1 MSMRRFILLL
11 GAILALLSVTAIAA
25 QQEEPTTSPTIP
37 LEIIDSDPLSGEEL
51 ELNSSITLYFDRPVN
66 CDTAQ
71 QALSLEPVVAGTVT
85 CNEADSSV
93 TFTPEGEY
101 ERGAAYKLTVS
112 DAIRAQDGGTLEEA
126 FELEFNSV
134 GFLGISQVL
143 PADNAQGVEA
153 DSAVTVIFNRPVV
166 PLVTVEDMADLP
178 NPLTF
183 EPAVE
188 GTGEWINTSIY
199 MFRPDPAFAGGTE
212 YTVTVD
218 AGLQAVDGAVLQE
231 EYNWS
236 FTTLLPEIVE
246 VYPEDMTTDILLDQ
260 TFRITFNQPMNRQS
274 VEDNFY
280 LRPDG
285 ETEGT
290 AEGDFTWS
298 EDGMTVSFKPGE
310 LLQIDTVYEIGLVSE
325 NVKAE
330 VGGTGL
336 IGRDRWS
343 VVTVP
348 YPSILS
354 TDPYDGQ
361 QDAYPYGGFTIYFA
375 SPMKESTLRD
385 KVTIEPEPWRDFDSY
400 YRDYDNSYTLSFPTE
415 PSTDYTVT
423 IAPGMED
430 RYGNEITTEL
440 VVRYRTAPYDP
451 SIVLQVPGT
460 FGFYNANRPE
470 TQLFVIHRNVSQ
482 LDLQLYSVPVDE
494 FVTQAGDNYYGM
506 EDYSPSSD
514 ELLRAWQVP
523 ANAPQDRQRYE
534 LLTLGGGAQ
543 ESATCPGAPASR
555 LQVGDTA
562 VVITDPDPVR
572 ARANPGPDGEI
583 LTQLYQDYRLPVVG
597 GPECLDG
604 FIWWEVELRDGSKAW
619 VAEGDQSEYY
629 IDLLVPSA
637 TTEVTVTPGENSGQ
651 LAPGAYFLQ
660 VTSPETSRMGYQ
672 PSRHMLLVATANLVV
687 KASTDN
693 VLVWATNVETG
704 EPIPGAPISV
714 YTDTDPSE
722 LYAPETTTGT
732 TDENGLAVI
741 PTSRVADLY
750 TSRVAVLQTEEHFGI
765 GALDWSNGIEPYQFG
780 QDYDFYPSRYRLYM
794 YTDRPIYRPG
804 QPVYFRGVVRLR
816 DDVTYTPAGMSSVPV
831 QIVDDRGEIVF
842 EERVDLTP
850 FGTFSGQFDI
860 APDATLGYYRID
872 VSLPSEFEYYSEGG
886 GVSFGVAEYR
896 LPEFQVEV
904 TPDQDQ
910 VSQGDTINVIV
921 DSRYYFGGAV
931 SNANVNYSVVSN
943 PYNFNYTGPGYYS
956 FYDFDYD
963 SGPGEFYGY
972 YGQEVASGTVTAD
985 AEGKAMIEIPAEL
998 EDATQSQVFTIEA
1011 VVTDESDQAVAGRVD
1026 VIVHKGLV
1034 YVGVRPQN
1042 YVNRMGQEA
1051 KIDLI
1056 AVDWESNPIA
1066 NQAVEIE
1073 VVERR
1078 WSSVQEEDEFGRTTW
1093 NYEVEEI
1100 SVTEGDVVTD
1110 DQGKATYTFTPP
1122 SGGVFKVRVKAR
1134 DEAGNEIVSSTTLWV
1149 SSSEYVSW
1157 RQQNSNRIDLIAD
1170 QEDYSVGDTA
1180 QILITSPF
1188 QGRTEALV
1196 TVERGDVLSYEHIT
1210 LDSNSYVYE
1219 IPIREDFAPNVYV
1232 SAIILKGVDETN
1244 PVAAFRM
1251 GMVQLGVDNERKE
1264 ISIDITPDRE
1274 QAGPREDVTYTI
1286 RTTDYKGDP
1295 LQAEVGVGLT
1305 DLASLSIADPNSGP
1319 ILAYFYG
1326 QQGLSVRTAT
1336 PLTINTDQ
1344 ITQTTLDT
1352 IKGGGGGG
1360 GEGGIFDIR
1369 EDFVDT
1375 AFWNGA
1381 VTTDENGVATIT
1393 VTMPDNLTTWRLD
1406 ARAVTSGSDGLTL
1419 VGQDTFDLL
1428 STKPLLIRP
1437 VTPRFFVV
1445 GDQVALVAIV
1455 NNNTGETMDVV
1466 VSVEGTGVT
1475 FEGEREQTFNIPSGQ
1490 RQRIEWPVTVD
1501 DVNNI
1506 DLTFFANGND
1516 GAFTDASK
1524 PPLGQGDDRLLPV
1537 YKYEV
1542 PETVGTGG
1550 TLREGGSRTE
1560 AIALPQRFDVTQGEL
1575 TVELEP
1581 SLAATTI
1588 DGLEYLRN
1596 YPHQCI
1602 EQTVSR
1608 FLPNIMTYRAL
1619 DSLDVANE
1627 DLERQLNT
1635 GVNFALQRLYA
1646 QQKPDGGWGWF
1657 VQDDSNPLTTAY
1669 ALIGLAEARDY
1680 GFTVD
1685 EGVISRAQDFLRTTF
1700 VVPAL
1705 NQPTWR
1711 LNRQAFILYA
1721 LARSGDPDVARTV
1734 TLYDDGRARLS
1745 YYAKG
1750 FLAMTLNLIDP
1761 TDTSRTDVLLSD
1773 LVNGA
1778 VISATGAHWEEA
1790 ERDYW
1795 NWNTDTRS
1803 TAIVLDALIKL
1814 SPDSELIPNVVR
1826 WLMVARTAEAWETT
1840 QETAWA
1846 VMALTDWMV
1855 LTGELRPAYDF
1866 SASLNGETLTENK
1879 ASPENV
1885 RDSVELRVQVSELLA
1900 DEANR
1905 LVISRT
1911 DGDGVLY
1918 YTAHLE
1924 AYLPVPEVEP
1934 LDRGIIVE
1942 RRYTILGDEGQTPV
1956 TEARV
1961 GDVVQVRLT
1970 VIAPN
1975 DLHYVVIEDPIPAG
1989 SDAVNPQLTTS
2000 QQIGTQPGLD
2010 AQDPL
2015 SYGWGWWYFSN
2026 IEFRDEK
2033 VVLYST
2039 YLPRGTYEYVYTIRA
2054 GLPGVFNVIP
2064 ATGQEFYFPEVYGRS
2079 AGSTFTILP
2088 AE

>member
-1 MSMRRFILLL
+1 MRRLMLIL
-11 GAILALLSVTAIAA
+11 GILMALLSVSTLAA
-25 QQEEPTTSPTIP
+25 QQEEPGTLSNIP
-37 LEIIDSDPLSGEEL
+37 LQVIDSDPLSGEEV
-51 ELNSSITLYFDRPVN
+51 ELDSSITVYFDRPVD

-71 QALSLEPVVAGTVT
+71 PSVTIEPAVPGTIT

-93 TFTPEGEY
+93 TFTPDDAY
-101 ERGAAYKLTVS
+101 ERGQAYKLIVS
-112 DAIRAQDGGTLEEA
+112 DTIRAQDGGALEES
-126 FELEFNSV
+126 FDLEFNTI
-134 GFLGISQVL
+134 GFLGVSQVL
-143 PADNAQGVEA
+143 PADGSQGVEA
-153 DSAVTVIFNRPVV
+153 DSTVTVIFNRPVV
-166 PLVTVEDMADLP
+166 PLVSVEDMGDLP

-199 MFRPDPAFAGGTE
+199 MFHPDPSFAGGTD
-212 YTVTVD
+212 YAATVS
-218 AGLQAVDGAVLQE
+218 AGLEAVDGAVLQE
-231 EYNWS
+231 DYSWTFN
-236 FTTLLPEIVE
+236 TLLPEIVE
-246 VYPEDMTTDILLDQ
+246 VYPEDLTTDILLDQ
-260 TFRITFNQPMNRQS
+260 TVRVTFNQPMDRQS

-280 LRPDG
+280 MRADG
-285 ETEGT
+285 QTTGT
-290 AEGDFTWS
+290 VPGDFTWS
-298 EDGMTVSFKPGE
+298 EDDMTVSFKPSE
-310 LLQIDTVYEIGLVSE
+310 LLEIDTVYEVGLVAE
-325 NVKAE
+325 NVQAK
-330 VGGTGL
+330 VGGKGLTG
-336 IGRDRWS
+336 RSRWTL
-343 VVTVP
+343 VTIP
-348 YPSILS
+348 LPSILS
-354 TDPYDGQ
+354 TDPFDGQ

-385 KVTIEPEPWRDFDSY
+385 HVTIEPEPWRDFDSY

-430 RYGNEITTEL
+430 RYGNEITTEQ
-440 VVRYRTAPYDP
+440 VIHYRTAPYDP
-451 SIVLQVPGT
+451 SIVLQVPGS

-470 TQLFVIHRNVSQ
+470 TQLFVVHRNISQ
-482 LDLQLYSVPVDE
+482 LDLELYDVSVDSYIRAV
-494 FVTQAGDNYYGM
+494 AGDYYSL
-506 EDYSPSSD
+506 DTFSPASGS
-514 ELLRAWQVP
+514 LLRDWQIP
-523 ANAPQDRQRYE
+523 ASAPQDRQRYE
-534 LLTLGGGAQ
+534 LLTLGGSSN
-543 ESATCPGAPASR
+543 ESPTCPGAPVSH

-562 VVITDPDPVR
+562 VVVSDPDPVR
-572 ARANPGPDGEI
+572 ARANPGTDGEVV
-583 LTQLYQDYRLPVVG
+583 TQLYRDYRLPVIG
-597 GPECLDG
+597 GPECLDN
-604 FIWWEVELRDGSKAW
+604 FIWWQVELRDGSKAW

-629 IDLLVPSA
+629 IDILVPSA
-637 TTEVTVTPGENSGQ
+637 TTEVTVTPDENSGQ
-651 LAPGAYFLQ
+651 LAPGTYFLE
-660 VTSPETSRMGYQ
+660 VTSPETNNMGYT

-704 EPIPGAPISV
+704 EPIANAPIAV
-714 YTDTDPSE
+714 YTDIDPSE
-722 LYAPETTTGT
+722 IYTPETTTGT

-741 PTSRVADLY
+741 PTERVNDLY

-780 QDYDFYPSRYRLYM
+780 QDYDFYPSRYRVYM

-816 DDVTYTPAGMSSVPV
+816 DDVTYTPPGMNSVPV
-831 QIVDDRGEIVF
+831 QIIDDRGEIVF
-842 EERVDLTP
+842 DEQIDLTP

-860 APDATLGYYRID
+860 APDATLGYYR
-872 VSLPSEFEYYSEGG
+872 VSVDLPSALQYQYEGG
-886 GVSFGVAEYR
+886 SVSFGVAEYR

-904 TPDQDQ
+904 TADNDQ
-910 VSQGDTINVIV
+910 VVQGDTINVLV
-921 DSRYYFGGAV
+921 DSRYFFGGAV
-931 SNANVNYSVVSN
+931 SNATVDYSVVSN

-956 FYDFDYD
+956 FVDFDYD
-963 SGPGEFYGY
+963 SGPGEFYGF
-972 YGQEVASGTVTAD
+972 YGQQVASGTVTAD
-985 AEGKAMIEIPAEL
+985 AEGKAMVEVPAEL
-998 EDATQSQVFTIEA
+998 EDATQSQVYTIEA

-1026 VIVHKGLV
+1026 VVVHKGLV
-1034 YVGVRPQN
+1034 YIGVRPQN
-1042 YVNRMGQEA
+1042 YVNRMGEEA
-1051 KIDLI
+1051 NISII
-1056 AVDWESNPIA
+1056 AVDWDSNPIA
-1066 NQAVEIE
+1066 NQSVEVE

-1100 SVTEGDVVTD
+1100 PVTEGDVVTD

-1122 SGGVFKVRVKAR
+1122 SGGVFKARVKTR
-1134 DEAGNEIVSSTTLWV
+1134 DEAGNEIISATTLWV
-1149 SSSEYVSW
+1149 SSREYVSW

-1188 QGRTEALV
+1188 QRTAEALV
-1196 TVERGDVLSYEHIT
+1196 TVERGDVLKYERIT

-1219 IPIREDFAPNVYV
+1219 IPITEDFAPNVYV
-1232 SAIILKGVDETN
+1232 SAIILKGVDDTN

-1251 GMVQLGVDNERKE
+1251 GLVQLGVDNERKE
-1264 ISIDITPDRE
+1264 ITIDITPDRE

-1295 LQAEVGVGLT
+1295 LQSEVGIGLT

-1319 ILAYFYG
+1319 ILNYYYG

-1369 EDFVDT
+1369 QDFVDT
-1375 AFWNGA
+1375 AFWDGT
-1381 VTTDENGVATIT
+1381 VTTNGQGEATIT

-1406 ARAVTSGSDGLTL
+1406 ARAVTSGNDGLTL
-1419 VGQDTFDLL
+1419 VGQNTFDLL

-1445 GDQVALVAIV
+1445 GDQVSLVAIV

-1466 VSVEGTGVT
+1466 VSIEGTGVT
-1475 FEGEREQTFNIPSGQ
+1475 FQGEREQSVSIPSGQ
-1490 RQRIEWPVTVD
+1490 RQRIEWPVMVE
-1501 DVNNI
+1501 DVQNI
-1506 DLTFFANGND
+1506 DLTFFANGGD

-1560 AIALPQRFDVTQGEL
+1560 AIVLPRRFNVTQGEL
-1575 TVELEP
+1575 TIELEP

-1608 FLPNIMTYRAL
+1608 FLPNIMTFRAL

-1627 DLERQLNT
+1627 DLERQLNS

-1657 VQDDSNPLTTAY
+1657 VQDESNALTTAY

-1685 EGVISRAQDFLRTTF
+1685 DGVITRAQDFLRTTF
-1700 VVPAL
+1700 IVPAL

-1721 LARSGDPDVARTV
+1721 LARSGAPDVARTV

-1750 FLAMTLNLIDP
+1750 FLALTLNRIDP
-1761 TDTSRTDVLLSD
+1761 SDASRTDVLMSD
-1773 LVNGA
+1773 LVNGV
-1778 VISATGAHWEEA
+1778 VISATGAHWEEE

-1795 NWNTDTRS
+1795 NWNTDTRT

-1814 SPDSELIPNVVR
+1814 SPESDLIPNVVR
-1826 WLMVARTAEAWETT
+1826 WLMVARTADAWETT

-1846 VMALTDWMV
+1846 VMALTDWMMV
-1855 LTGELRPAYDF
+1855 TGELRPDYEF
-1866 SASLNGETLTENK
+1866 SASLNGEGLAEET

-1885 RDSVELRVQVSELLA
+1885 RDTVELRVQVSELLA

-1942 RRYTILGDEGQTPV
+1942 RRYTILGDDDQTPV
-1956 TEARV
+1956 TEAHV

-1970 VIAPN
+1970 VIASN

-2088 AE
+2088 EE